1 MVESTFEKRCLNIA
15 APTTLSFTSASMYS
29 ALILINVPGNIL
41 IILALV
47 FDPYKNLRTPFN
59 WLVVNLAT
67 ADLIV
72 GIIAQPIT
80 VSSLI
85 KEGLRKHGIPGEWVT
100 SHMSYFISCTA
111 SILSLISLA
120 VERYLAVRK
129 PNTYRTKVTN
139 KRIVLTILT
148 IWLISLSLPCIYFFV
163 GFTTYAFMFANTSI
177 IFAVLIIL
185 LTYALMRRQLNK
197 IACRNDRNFNASSIP
212 TTATVIGNRHS
223 INVTSQTAQST
234 PAELSNMK
242 RFSNMSTYAIPSNA
256 VLTRRQ
262 LLEAKVTEMFMIV
275 LVALLCCYGPS
286 TIMMYLVNF
295 CEGCSCRTLH
305 WFRDIHFLFI
315 YINSSVNFFCYALRS
330 SAFRNAFAK
339 LLRIDRSRNRERPLD
354 LENVRN

>member
-1 MVESTFEKRCLNIA
+1 M
-15 APTTLSFTSASMYS
+15 
-29 ALILINVPGNIL
+29 
-41 IILALV
+41 
-47 FDPYKNLRTPFN
+47 
-59 WLVVNLAT
+59 
-67 ADLIV
+67 
-72 GIIAQPIT
+72 
-80 VSSLI
+80 
-85 KEGLRKHGIPGEWVT
+85 
-100 SHMSYFISCTA
+100 
-111 SILSLISLA
+111 
-120 VERYLAVRK
+120 
-129 PNTYRTKVTN
+129 
-139 KRIVLTILT
+139 
-148 IWLISLSLPCIYFFV
+148 SLPCIYFFV

-177 IFAVLIIL
+177 IFVVLIIL